1 MRSMLDT
8 KTYDW
13 LKSMNGELEHLPVG
27 VMDAY
32 REKFSKSVHSLRI
45 GLTFESVY
53 PGHIIVSPVLEE
65 LHIDNGSEATHRA
78 GLTAVL
84 WLFDKG
90 ETANL
95 KKLLTEGK

>member
-1 MRSMLDT
+1 MLDT
-8 KTYDW
+8 KTCDW
-13 LKSMNGELEHLPVG
+13 LQSMHEELEHLPVG

-32 REKFSKSVHSLRI
+32 REKFSKSVHSIRI
-45 GLTFESVY
+45 GLVFESVY

-84 WLFDKG
+84 WLFDRS
-90 ETANL
+90 ETAEL
-95 KKLLTEGK
+95 KKLLMEGG

>member
-1 MRSMLDT
+1 MLDT
-8 KTYDW
+8 KTNDW
-13 LKSMNGELEHLPVG
+13 LKSMNDELKYLPVK

-32 REKFSKSVHSLRI
+32 REKFSKSVHGLRV

-53 PGHIIVSPVLEE
+53 PGHIIVAPVLEE

-84 WLFDKG
+84 WLFDRK
-90 ETANL
+90 ETAKL
-95 KKLLTEGK
+95 KRILTEGK